1 MLGVRRNEEEFT
13 SPSKAICPRFLIHNW
28 FESGCKRRTAENGEI
43 SFHQDTVRGVEELGC
58 WGKCNAWDA
67 CSIWDWERCEE
78 TWKDGNGKVCDEWL
92 FRQIDVC
99 YECKEERKFHERNS
113 AQKQKNALGNT
124 KALHGSANTLKL
136 HTKPVWR
143 AQSPHPS
150 QGVTSMEP
158 THHANEERDNERQMC
173 TCQRDYQLDR
183 MEKQGRIGVL
193 FIIIHRILIIF
204 FPRVILSLFLSQSP
218 YASSRFE

>member
-1 MLGVRRNEEEFT
+1 
-13 SPSKAICPRFLIHNW
+13 
-28 FESGCKRRTAENGEI
+28 
-43 SFHQDTVRGVEELGC
+43 
-58 WGKCNAWDA
+58 
-67 CSIWDWERCEE
+67 
-78 TWKDGNGKVCDEWL
+78 
-92 FRQIDVC
+92 
-99 YECKEERKFHERNS
+99 
-113 AQKQKNALGNT
+113 
-124 KALHGSANTLKL
+124 
-136 HTKPVWR
+136 
-143 AQSPHPS
+143 
-150 QGVTSMEP
+150 MEP